1 MNFFADAPS
10 NKLSR
15 EELARM
21 MKECLSDKLRIDTL
35 KLMKTLEITEHEYSA
50 LLALGLWTTNIKGA
64 NEKVVRVAA
73 EARSK
78 IFNDLHLLYKMN
90 GSDNYSVRLGELCML
105 HTSFQMSGCK
115 FREDIELFNL
125 FDLFEEDT
133 FLYDIVKH

>member
-15 EELARM
+15 EELGRM
-21 MKECLSDKLRIDTL
+21 MKECMSDKLRIDTL

-64 NEKVVRVAA
+64 NEKVMKVAA
-73 EARSK
+73 EARAK

-90 GSDNYSVRLGELCML
+90 GIDNYSVRFGELCML